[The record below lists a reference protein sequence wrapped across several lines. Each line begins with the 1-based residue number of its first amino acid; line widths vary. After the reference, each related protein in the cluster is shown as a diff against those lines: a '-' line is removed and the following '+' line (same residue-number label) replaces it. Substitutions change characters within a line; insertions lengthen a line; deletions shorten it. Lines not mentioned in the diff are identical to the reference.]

1 MARWYEDAWRTTYVA
16 SYTSEKSASR
26 ETQIALQ
33 YQWMI
38 QGMAGTPGH
47 AHLGTA
53 AATTLVLGPIGLLAL
68 GNRTKDK
75 ITFVFVRPEGY
86 VAPPAPRS
94 FGARVLKWGA
104 VSFGGLLVLMTIINT
119 LDPPSQRP
127 TPTSRPTTVLAAA
140 TVAPTATA
148 YQPQSADVAWWSG
161 RPLSALEAEWG
172 KGGTVT
178 AIKPGSSQSLPN
190 GGTTVLFPK
199 PWGMVTVLLE
209 QDRIVGFFVDY
220 DQRYYP
226 ESSQEMLRKL
236 GLPTSNPPDERA
248 PRALRWRS
256 LSSFSV
262 QLSLTADGK
271 VTMATAVKVR

>member
-1 MARWYEDAWRTTYVA
+1 MPWYEDAWRASYVA
-16 SYTSEKSASR
+16 SYTSEKAATKEVER
-26 ETQIALQ
+26 ALQ
-33 YQWMI
+33 HRWLV
-38 QGMAGTPGH
+38 QGMAGTSGH
-47 AHLGTA
+47 ARLGSA
-53 AATTLVLGPIGLLAL
+53 AAATLVLGPVGLLAL

-75 ITFVFVRPEGY
+75 ISFVFVRPAGY
-86 VAPPAPRS
+86 VAPPMPRS
-94 FGARVLKWGA
+94 FGSKMFKWGA
-104 VSFGGLLVLMTIINT
+104 IAFGGLLVIMTIVNT

-127 TPTSRPTTVLAAA
+127 IPTPRPTTMSAAA

-172 KGGTVT
+172 KGDTATVV
-178 AIKPGSSQSLPN
+178 KPGSSQSLPN

-236 GLPTSNPPDERA
+236 GLPTSYPPDERA
-248 PRALRWRS
+248 PRALRWHS